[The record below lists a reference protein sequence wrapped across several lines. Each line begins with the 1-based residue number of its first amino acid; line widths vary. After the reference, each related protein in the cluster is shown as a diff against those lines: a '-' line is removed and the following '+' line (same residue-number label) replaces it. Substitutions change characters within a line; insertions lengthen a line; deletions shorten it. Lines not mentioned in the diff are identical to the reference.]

1 MVMATKNY
9 FKKLRERKL
18 KEKNLVVYDLFP
30 IFPYKIII
38 PKPCPSVVNEC
49 SGQNQNMAGVDVQHT
64 CRWTTNLQ

>member
-30 IFPYKIII
+30 IFP
-38 PKPCPSVVNEC
+38 
-49 SGQNQNMAGVDVQHT
+49 
-64 CRWTTNLQ
+64 